1 LHIWPTFQR
10 DRGRG
15 IDAMGAILSPRNPRT
30 NSTASSLAC
39 ASTGKCRESSRKRQT
54 YVCHWIFAE
63 GSVEIGERREGDIL
77 ILLPAGRID
86 NDTSAAFQARL
97 LAALASPAAAVL
109 VDFSGVEYISS
120 AGLRALMM
128 GSRQAKAVKGRLAVA
143 ALGPVVKEIFEI
155 SRFSLVVQVYET
167 SAEALAALR

>member
-1 LHIWPTFQR
+1 
-10 DRGRG
+10 
-15 IDAMGAILSPRNPRT
+15 M
-30 NSTASSLAC
+30 
-39 ASTGKCRESSRKRQT
+39 
-54 YVCHWIFAE
+54 
-63 GSVEIGERREGDIL
+63 EIGERREGDIL
-77 ILLPAGRID
+77 ILLPVGRID
-86 NDTSAAFQARL
+86 NDTSPAFQARL

-167 SAEALAALR
+167 AGEALAALH

>member
-1 LHIWPTFQR
+1 
-10 DRGRG
+10 
-15 IDAMGAILSPRNPRT
+15 
-30 NSTASSLAC
+30 
-39 ASTGKCRESSRKRQT
+39 
-54 YVCHWIFAE
+54 
-63 GSVEIGERREGDIL
+63 VEIGERREGDIL

-167 SAEALAALR
+167 AAEALAALR